1 MYTENTINTFL
12 DALAS
17 QEPVPGGGSTAAL
30 VGSLAAALVC
40 MVCNLTLGK
49 EDYADV
55 QAQMESIRQQAEVLR
70 HELARLVDADMEAYN
85 NLMASYRLP
94 RKSEEQKSARQE
106 AIQAA
111 LVEAAQ
117 VPLQI
122 AEHCYQVLKLA
133 LPAAEVGNRWAIS
146 DAAAGA
152 LLAEASL
159 RAALLNVY
167 VNMASIADQMMVSS
181 LKARIAAITADSADI
196 KERAVTVVTSQFQ
209 GSGG

>member
-1 MYTENTINTFL
+1 MYTDNTINTFL

-17 QEPVPGGGSTAAL
+17 AEPVPGGGSTAAL
-30 VGSLAAALVC
+30 AGSLAAALVS

-49 EDYADV
+49 EDYASA
-55 QAQMESIRQQAEVLR
+55 QEQMETIRHQAEALR
-70 HELARLVDADMEAYN
+70 YELARLVDADMAVYGTVMAAYK
-85 NLMASYRLP
+85 LP
-94 RKSEEQKSARQE
+94 RKGDEQKKVRQA

-111 LVEAAQ
+111 LVEAAE

-122 AEHCYQVLKLA
+122 ADRCAKVLKLA
-133 LPAAEVGNRWAIS
+133 LPAAEIGNRWAIS

-167 VNMASIADQMMVSS
+167 VNIASITDQAVVTS
-181 LKARIAAITADSADI
+181 LKARVAAITADSVAA
-196 KERAVTVVTSQFQ
+196 KERAVDVVTLQF
-209 GSGG
+209 SA